1 MRYLFEKIGRRQGV
15 KKVFLLL
22 LFFIP
27 YVGMAQTDMNLSHK
41 YEGRVNYNP
50 AAAGVDPTAIH
61 LSAYFREQWVG
72 FNRAPST
79 QVINMENYF
88 RKYNSGAGLV
98 FIKDEV
104 GFSKS
109 LNFKFS
115 YAYHLRLNHESYLS
129 MGLALGILH
138 NSSDER
144 NFNPEDPEDPTIS
157 YLLEKETIADF
168 DVGLEYHWKSLTAG
182 GAVAHITKGKND
194 TEITPHYYVYANY
207 AMNLDEDWQ
216 LTPTLFTAI
225 NHRMRIYEVCLNT
238 EYRNKISAGLA
249 YRVSDRFYSDAVV
262 AMLGVT
268 LSDYVR
274 VGYSY
279 DFTVGQSSSDITGAH
294 ELVMSFRIRKK

>member
-1 MRYLFEKIGRRQGV
+1 
-15 KKVFLLL
+15 
-22 LFFIP
+22 
-27 YVGMAQTDMNLSHK
+27 MAQTDMNLSHK
-41 YEGRVNYNP
+41 YLGRINYNP
-50 AAAGVDPTAIH
+50 AAAGIDPTAVN
-61 LSAYFREQWVG
+61 LSAYFREQWIG
-72 FNRAPST
+72 FDRAPST
-79 QVINMENYF
+79 QVINVENYF

-98 FIKDEV
+98 FIKDEI

-115 YAYHLRLNHESYLS
+115 YSYHLKLNQYSYLS
-129 MGLALGILH
+129 LGLSLGVIH

-144 NFNPEDPEDPTIS
+144 NFNPEDPDDPTIT

-168 DVGLEYHWKSLTAG
+168 DVGLEYHWNSLTV
-182 GAVAHITKGKND
+182 GAAAAHITKGKND
-194 TEITPHYYVYANY
+194 KEVTPHYYAYVNY

-216 LTPTLFTAI
+216 LTPTVFTAI
-225 NHRMRIYEVCLNT
+225 NHRVRIYEVCANT
-238 EYRNKISAGLA
+238 EYRNKINAGLA
-249 YRVSDRFYSDAVV
+249 YRLSEHFYSDAVV

-294 ELVMSFRIRKK
+294 ELVMSFRIKKK